1 MPEQKSSGSKRPSV
15 VEVSVSKCDIHSV
28 VVYRDRGRVQ
38 KESIGVE
45 GEGAAKITDVI
56 FNTAEVTKVIEDI
69 PQDGSTKMEFEKMT
83 AEIQELQKEMKL
95 LQLKEEVFQNEKSFL
110 RTYAGHIS
118 KAQTLKDESPL
129 SQLFNRDTVKM
140 VMEFYECYE
149 KRISDLDQSILG
161 IHDSIKKLNEKV
173 MVLRANAAKLDPNA
187 RALKTTKETV
197 RSVHVGL
204 DAAMETDVTIFV
216 SYVVS
221 NASWSPSYDVRVLP
235 AEDLMRVQYFGHI
248 KQWTGED
255 WLNAKISLSTAQPSL
270 GGTPPTLGQH
280 TIKFSAPTYS
290 HLTRN
295 MDETESHHFS
305 SMTRCASVASFPK
318 SYNRER
324 RLSIRKSYGKDGDDD
339 VSDHEAAVVEVET
352 AEVSTGMFNTTYTIS
367 SVCNIPSDSAEHKV
381 TVTFI
386 DLKANLSYV
395 AVPGLSPYC
404 FLRANLNNTS
414 LFTIL
419 AGPANIF
426 IVNNFIAKSKFLDES
441 PNEYFTLHL
450 GVDQS
455 IRITSH
461 PIAITRGNTRSL
473 TRQSNQTITS
483 VHIINVKNTKTSEA
497 VSVELTDQLPLSTD
511 ERIKVTLV
519 EPNLKRRTIPHG
531 YVVLKPNV
539 NNLEY
544 HLDLP
549 ADTEV
554 SLKVEYVVEY
564 PPNFFVEGLPK

>member
-1 MPEQKSSGSKRPSV
+1 
-15 VEVSVSKCDIHSV
+15 
-28 VVYRDRGRVQ
+28 
-38 KESIGVE
+38 
-45 GEGAAKITDVI
+45 
-56 FNTAEVTKVIEDI
+56 
-69 PQDGSTKMEFEKMT
+69 
-83 AEIQELQKEMKL
+83 
-95 LQLKEEVFQNEKSFL
+95 
-110 RTYAGHIS
+110 
-118 KAQTLKDESPL
+118 
-129 SQLFNRDTVKM
+129 
-140 VMEFYECYE
+140 
-149 KRISDLDQSILG
+149 
-161 IHDSIKKLNEKV
+161 
-173 MVLRANAAKLDPNA
+173 
-187 RALKTTKETV
+187 
-197 RSVHVGL
+197 
-204 DAAMETDVTIFV
+204 METDVTIFV

-270 GGTPPTLGQH
+270 GGAPPTLGQH
-280 TIKFSAPTYS
+280 TIKFSATTYS
-290 HLTRN
+290 RNRTRK
-295 MDETESHHFS
+295 TEERNDHSNEDI
-305 SMTRCASVASFPK
+305 RASIEAIPTSF
-318 SYNRER
+318 NRER
-324 RLSIRKSYGKDGDDD
+324 RLSLSWSHHSDDD
-339 VSDHEAAVVEVET
+339 DSFQGPMVDVET
-352 AEVSTGMFNTTYTIS
+352 AEVSKGMFNTTYAIS
-367 SVCNIPSDSAEHKV
+367 SACNIPSDSVEHKV

-426 IVNNFIAKSKFLDES
+426 IVNNFIAKSNFRDVS

-455 IRITSH
+455 IRITTH

-483 VHIINVKNTKTSEA
+483 VTSSMSRTPRHLKLLL
-497 VSVELTDQLPLSTD
+497 VGNDVLRVMLCVCCPTP
-511 ERIKVTLV
+511 KVTLV

>member
-1 MPEQKSSGSKRPSV
+1 
-15 VEVSVSKCDIHSV
+15 
-28 VVYRDRGRVQ
+28 
-38 KESIGVE
+38 
-45 GEGAAKITDVI
+45 
-56 FNTAEVTKVIEDI
+56 
-69 PQDGSTKMEFEKMT
+69 
-83 AEIQELQKEMKL
+83 
-95 LQLKEEVFQNEKSFL
+95 
-110 RTYAGHIS
+110 
-118 KAQTLKDESPL
+118 
-129 SQLFNRDTVKM
+129 
-140 VMEFYECYE
+140 
-149 KRISDLDQSILG
+149 
-161 IHDSIKKLNEKV
+161 
-173 MVLRANAAKLDPNA
+173 
-187 RALKTTKETV
+187 
-197 RSVHVGL
+197 
-204 DAAMETDVTIFV
+204 METDVTIFV

-270 GGTPPTLGQH
+270 GGAPPTLGQH
-280 TIKFSAPTYS
+280 TIKFSATTYS
-290 HLTRN
+290 RNRTRK
-295 MDETESHHFS
+295 TEERNDHSNEDI
-305 SMTRCASVASFPK
+305 RASIEAIPTSF
-318 SYNRER
+318 NRER
-324 RLSIRKSYGKDGDDD
+324 RLSLSWSHHSDDD
-339 VSDHEAAVVEVET
+339 DSFQGPMVDVET
-352 AEVSTGMFNTTYTIS
+352 AEVSKGMFNTTYAIS
-367 SVCNIPSDSAEHKV
+367 SACNIPSDSVEHKV

-426 IVNNFIAKSKFLDES
+426 IVNNFIAKSNFRDVS

-455 IRITSH
+455 IRITTH